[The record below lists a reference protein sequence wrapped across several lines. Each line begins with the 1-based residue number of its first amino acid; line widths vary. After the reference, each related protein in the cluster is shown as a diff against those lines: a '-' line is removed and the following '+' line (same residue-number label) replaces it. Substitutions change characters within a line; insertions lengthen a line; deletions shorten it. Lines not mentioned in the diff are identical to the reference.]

1 MWTASVDSAR
11 TAASGPEAVLQPE
24 QTEQQSDSAL
34 SSRATTADPADTDS
48 VSSMEESFS
57 ASSSTTGEGSC
68 KSCGWVGNV
77 SRWQGG
83 ARLSAMTDDE
93 LLAHGIRRSML
104 DRAAWLDSRL
114 AAGDRRRNAPTF
126 DEAPVVTARP
136 TTAGARGPSPIGA
149 AGAASG
155 IDGPHGEELADGQD
169 RAANRMT
176 ASATH
181 IDEGQQ
187 NVVIVLAMRSSSP
200 EAAAVATVAR
210 PEDGGLNLGPAG
222 QAGHESERSRRAR
235 LCREAAEKRAGR

>member
-1 MWTASVDSAR
+1 
-11 TAASGPEAVLQPE
+11 
-24 QTEQQSDSAL
+24 
-34 SSRATTADPADTDS
+34 
-48 VSSMEESFS
+48 
-57 ASSSTTGEGSC
+57 
-68 KSCGWVGNV
+68 
-77 SRWQGG
+77 
-83 ARLSAMTDDE
+83 MTDDE
-93 LLAHGIRRSML
+93 LLAHGVRRSML
-104 DRAAWLDSRL
+104 DRAAWLDSLL
-114 AAGDRRRNAPTF
+114 AAGNRRRNAPTF
-126 DEAPVVTARP
+126 DEAPVTARP
-136 TTAGARGPSPIGA
+136 TNAGARGPAPIGA

-155 IDGPHGEELADGQD
+155 IDGPQGKELAGDQD

-222 QAGHESERSRRAR
+222 QAGHESERIRRAR